1 MLVKSPRY
9 RKPLNSNQVRV
20 LSLIYKFRFVSV
32 PLLSEYLGKDKST
45 VYECLLGLVSQ
56 QYITKNYD
64 SSYRLPPRPATY
76 CLATKGIRYLREHTE
91 ANHKALRNM
100 YRNKAASEQLVEQ
113 SLKNFK
119 LCNQLQRQYPDTFDI
134 YSKTELVQFDDDFLR
149 PLCDLWLKRT
159 KQQEDKP
166 NEYQVEFI
174 EAGAFSW
181 LLRKRIVAH
190 QDFFDESDEEV
201 YPYILF
207 VTGNDSTER
216 RIQRMLE
223 NCFADFEFWT
233 TTVERLES
241 GETKIWRQ
249 VFEDD
254 EEDKPILKRL

>member
-1 MLVKSPRY
+1 
-9 RKPLNSNQVRV
+9 
-20 LSLIYKFRFVSV
+20 
-32 PLLSEYLGKDKST
+32 
-45 VYECLLGLVSQ
+45 
-56 QYITKNYD
+56 
-64 SSYRLPPRPATY
+64 
-76 CLATKGIRYLREHTE
+76 
-91 ANHKALRNM
+91 M